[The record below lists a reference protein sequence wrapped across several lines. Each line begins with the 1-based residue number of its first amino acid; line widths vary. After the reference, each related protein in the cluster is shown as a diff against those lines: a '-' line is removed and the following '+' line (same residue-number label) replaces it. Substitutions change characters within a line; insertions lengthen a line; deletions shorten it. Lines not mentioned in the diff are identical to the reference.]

1 MPHQPNQSPKN
12 DNSVFIGN
20 KPIMN
25 YVTSAVI
32 QLKNGSPEITIKAR
46 GKFISKAVDVA
57 EITRK
62 RFLKELN
69 LQVNDIQ
76 IDTEKYQQND
86 KEIKVST
93 IDITISKSN

>member
-1 MPHQPNQSPKN
+1 
-12 DNSVFIGN
+12 
-20 KPIMN
+20 MN

-76 IDTEKYQQND
+76 IDTEEYQQND